1 MQEMIKKSLLS
12 YKKFIELPN
21 HIIIIN
27 VLIVN
32 LTFFLIHAWY
42 LQYYNGVQVTER
54 LSFSANDPTWM
65 PPDQLSVPIIGVHH
79 FGDFQIMAGY
89 ANSVNPYDPS
99 LTLPAQYAPFTFL
112 FIKFLLVFGLKNA
125 YILYTSLTF
134 LSIMIPVL
142 FICKRSLASLHW
154 IYISLA
160 VVLTQPFLTIFDRG
174 NLQGLMS
181 GLIFL
186 SYYFYTSGRRKLA
199 FSFLILAAALKGYP
213 LLILLFMK
221 RDRIKNFLLG
231 LVAFTGIFVGSLTIL
246 NLSVIQTIIG
256 YRNGLLISQ
265 GSCFTCGYSASSI
278 VDKALLILIPSFPR
292 TDLIKV
298 NLFLSL
304 LILCMGIFI
313 VHKDSDQIP
322 IKSVFVVFAFLQ
334 LFPSLANNFVLIWAV
349 IPLILICD
357 SKINSEFRSGSSAKR
372 FLIILSCIVS
382 IMPNLVLVQGPRD
395 HATWLMSLLSPS
407 LLLVSYFYF
416 FLESLKSKS
425 NNSNLL

>member
-1 MQEMIKKSLLS
+1 MQDMIKKSLLG

-21 HIIIIN
+21 QIIIIN

-42 LQYYNGVQVTER
+42 LQNYSGVQVTER

-112 FIKFLLVFGLKNA
+112 FVKFLLVFGLKNA

-142 FICKRSLASLHW
+142 LICKRSLAGLHW
-154 IYISLA
+154 IYISLT

-231 LVAFTGIFVGSLTIL
+231 LIAFTGIFVGSLTIL
-246 NLSVIQTIIG
+246 SLGIIETISG
-256 YRNGLLISQ
+256 YRDGLLISQ
-265 GSCFTCGYSASSI
+265 GSCFTCGYSASSFI
-278 VDKALLILIPSFPR
+278 DKALLTLIPNFPR

-304 LILCMGIFI
+304 LILCIGIFI
-313 VHKDSDQIP
+313 AHNDTDRIP
-322 IKSVFVVFAFLQ
+322 LKSVFVVFAFLQ
-334 LFPSLANNFVLIWAV
+334 LFPSLANNFTLIWAV
-349 IPLILICD
+349 IPLILICNP
-357 SKINSEFRSGSSAKR
+357 KINSEFRSGCSPKR
-372 FLIILSCIVS
+372 FLIIISCIVS
-382 IMPNLVLVQGPRD
+382 IMPNLVLVQGPSG
-395 HATWLMSLLSPS
+395 HATWLMSLLSPC
-407 LLLVSYFYF
+407 LLLVSYFY
-416 FLESLKSKS
+416 LLLDALKFKL
-425 NNSNLL
+425 NN